1 MRSIAMQLIDS
12 IDIYSATVNMYL
24 YQSVRAEESVLVC
37 LIRLRIISKF

>member
-12 IDIYSATVNMYL
+12 IDIDSATVNMYL
-24 YQSVRAEESVLVC
+24 YQSVRAEESVC